1 MALGLQALE
10 NIEYLRALEKV
21 RSFYK
26 WKISKKEGLT
36 KKERDKYL
44 RALEIIDQR
53 IEKRQN
59 PDKEKINIFKVRG
72 Y

>member
-1 MALGLQALE
+1 MALKLQALE
-10 NIEYLRALEKV
+10 NIEYLEALEKV

-26 WKISKKEGLT
+26 WELKKEGLT
-36 KKERDKYL
+36 KKKRDKCL